1 MVYWVGSVDFGTIII
16 IIKNRIMELHWFLLG
31 RKLLMLQPQ
40 ELDSYTFISIISQAS
55 TAFTFPGLFSSAIG
69 NSLVP
74 ATSKITL
81 QFIELQ
87 LIQVAE
93 CEQ

>member
-1 MVYWVGSVDFGTIII
+1 MPLAPPPSKIESL
-16 IIKNRIMELHWFLLG
+16 ELSWFLSG
-31 RKLLMLQPQ
+31 RKLLMQQPQ
-40 ELDSYTFISIISQAS
+40 KLDSYIFISIISQVSMALS
-55 TAFTFPGLFSSAIG
+55 FSLFSSVIE

-93 CEQ
+93 SEQ